1 MTKHIAD
8 EQDALLDYL
17 YDEGDAAE
25 RLRIARHLQDCATC
39 SVAVIELQSVRGM
52 LTDWTPPDAR
62 LGFRVVDDRSDRVA
76 GSPSFFAGALRSAW
90 AQAAAA
96 AVLFASGMAVS
107 QLRVE
112 YGNGALTVRTR
123 SAATVSTASVATPVT
138 PPTRSSDITLP
149 GQASPGAP
157 SDFGGLEQELRSRL
171 ASSGDAPLSDDVL
184 ARVKSMIDQS
194 EVRQRRELALRLAD
208 VVRDFDAQR
217 RADLVQV
224 QQNFGELEGQ
234 TGAEVAHQ
242 RELLNYLVRTSG
254 SAPGR

>member
-1 MTKHIAD
+1 MTRHITD

-17 YDEGDAAE
+17 YDEGDSVE

-39 SVAVIELQSVRGM
+39 SVAVLEFQSVRGM
-52 LTDWTPPDAR
+52 LNDWTPPDAR
-62 LGFRVVDDRSDRVA
+62 LGFRIVDDQSRVA

-107 QLRVE
+107 QLRVD
-112 YGNGALTVRTR
+112 YSNGALTVRTR
-123 SAATVSTASVATPVT
+123 SAATASAASVAAPVT
-138 PPTRSSDITLP
+138 PPARKTDVTLTAEGP
-149 GQASPGAP
+149 T
-157 SDFGGLEQELRSRL
+157 DFGRLEQELRSQL
-171 ASSGDAPLSDDVL
+171 SSSSNGATGDDVL
-184 ARVKSMIDQS
+184 SRVKAMIDQS

-208 VVRDFDAQR
+208 VVRDFDTQR

-224 QQNFGELEGQ
+224 QQKFGELEGQ

-254 SAPGR
+254 SAPAR